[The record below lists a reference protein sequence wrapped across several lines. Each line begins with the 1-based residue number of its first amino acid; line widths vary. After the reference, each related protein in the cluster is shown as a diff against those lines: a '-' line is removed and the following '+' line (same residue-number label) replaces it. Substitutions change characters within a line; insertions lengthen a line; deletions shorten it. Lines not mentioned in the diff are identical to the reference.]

1 MRLEAVPPLSPAE
14 LAALAGALGRA
25 GIGFDAKA
33 GRPVTKWRSVSAA
46 EAVDYGVATLGDYA
60 RPPRSTRGATRA

>member
-1 MRLEAVPPLSPAE
+1 MRLEAVPPLSSAE

-25 GIGFDAKA
+25 GFDAKA

-46 EAVDYGVATLGDYA
+46 EAVDYGVAKLGDYA